1 MFIPSTSIL
10 TQEED
15 LLNLSHHSSL
25 RFRSKDLN
33 NLWRQLQLN
42 ILLLGI
48 SNNHKLILI
57 NLLLNLNKYLILSLC
72 SSQLLL

>member
-1 MFIPSTSIL
+1 MFIPSTSLL

-25 RFRSKDLN
+25 RFRSRGLN
-33 NLWRQLQLN
+33 NLWRQLQFN

-48 SNNHKLILI
+48 SNNHKLILL
-57 NLLLNLNKYLILSLC
+57 NQLLSLNTYPILSLC
-72 SSQLLL
+72 SSQ

>member
-1 MFIPSTSIL
+1 MFIPLTSSL

-57 NLLLNLNKYLILSLC
+57 NLLLNLNTYLILSLC